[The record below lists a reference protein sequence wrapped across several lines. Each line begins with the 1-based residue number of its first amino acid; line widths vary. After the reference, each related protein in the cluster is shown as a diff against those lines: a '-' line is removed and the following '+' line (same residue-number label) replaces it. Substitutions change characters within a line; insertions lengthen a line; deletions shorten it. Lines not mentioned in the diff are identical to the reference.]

1 MFQNVEVERL
11 QVAVDR
17 SSCASKKRTLGKGMS
32 ESLQVVAAEICRP
45 RVGIF
50 DHLSLRLGGSQL
62 VVANMAAYL
71 SQRYAVEVIHSG
83 KGYTV
88 SSLAS
93 AFGVDLSQVKERIVT
108 ESLDGFSPE
117 GLRPS
122 YLRRRIQAD
131 HELTAPYDLF
141 IYSGHGVP
149 PFCAAKQG
157 MVYCHFPFESHPA
170 YDLLRTE
177 GWEGR
182 SLLGRWIRLVGY
194 TWIWN
199 RRMRKYSTV
208 LGNSKFT
215 SGWIERLWKHR
226 AELLY
231 PPVAIKV
238 SSVAKENIIVS
249 LGRFIVTDG
258 KNHALQLTA
267 FREFLSKAGTGW
279 RLCLIGFCT
288 DLPQDRAYLDKLKSL
303 SSDIPVTF
311 VVNASRETLWAHL
324 AKAKLYWHATAL
336 GDESSVPPERTEHFG
351 IATVEAMG
359 AGCVPLVPMSGG
371 QPEIVE
377 HEVSG
382 FLCRDARA
390 LLQYTSRLAGDESL
404 CLQMGLAAKERS
416 RYFRPETFQQRLTH
430 LVAEALSEGGCHV
443 QSPPEQRDP
452 SFAQGRSD

>member
-1 MFQNVEVERL
+1 MKLTQHTDSDPAQL
-11 QVAVDR
+11 
-17 SSCASKKRTLGKGMS
+17 
-32 ESLQVVAAEICRP
+32 P
-45 RVGIF
+45 RIGIF

-62 VVANMAAYL
+62 VVANMAAHL
-71 SQRYAVEVIHSG
+71 SQRYAVDVIHSG
-83 KGYTV
+83 KGYSV

-93 AFGVDLSQVKERIVT
+93 AFGVDLSQVKERIVQD
-108 ESLDGFSPE
+108 SLGSFSPE
-117 GLRPS
+117 GLSPS
-122 YLRRRIQAD
+122 YFRRRIQAD

-141 IYSGHGVP
+141 IYSGHGAP
-149 PFCAAKQG
+149 PFCAAKHG

-170 YDLLRTE
+170 FDLLRTE
-177 GWEGR
+177 GWQER
-182 SLLGRWIRLVGY
+182 HPLARWIRLLGY

-199 RRMRKYSTV
+199 RRIRKYSV
-208 LGNSKFT
+208 ILGNSHFT
-215 SGWIERLWKHR
+215 LGWIERLWKHR

-231 PPVAIKV
+231 PPVAINSTSIVKQ
-238 SSVAKENIIVS
+238 NTIVS

-258 KNHALQLTA
+258 KNHALQLAA
-267 FREFLSKAGTGW
+267 FREFHSKAGKDW

-324 AKAKLYWHATAL
+324 AEAKLYWHATAL
-336 GDESSVPPERTEHFG
+336 GDEESMPPERAEHFG

-390 LLQYTSRLAGDESL
+390 LLQYTSRLAGEESL

-416 RYFRPETFQQRLTH
+416 MYFRPETFQQRLTH

-443 QSPPEQRDP
+443 QSPPEQRAP